1 MFSLTRSKAGLVSR
15 LADYLQ
21 FRTNPKKP
29 AFVAGQRPLG
39 AANVSATSKGIFYP
53 TVQGAIDDL
62 AGRCELPID
71 SVIMNVS
78 GTAPRVINQSDQL
91 AFTGDVIGEVGTQ
104 IMIYVFGFPVIVEG
118 GDSSIAVAS
127 KVQAV
132 LAEAVISGTAIA
144 SVEVDATDASILN
157 ITYNDYQDHVFEP
170 ESQYGVTMT
179 QTTVVE
185 PQPGYGDWEWLGSAA
200 QTLAGGSVDGTITF
214 HYFKRTA

>member
-1 MFSLTRSKAGLVSR
+1 MFSLSRSKASVISR

-29 AFVAGQRPLG
+29 AFVAGQRALG
-39 AANVSATSKGIFYP
+39 APNVSTTSQGVFYP
-53 TVQGAIDDL
+53 TIQGAIDDL

-71 SVIMNVS
+71 TVIINVS

-91 AFTGDVIGEVGTQ
+91 AFTGEVMGEPGTQ
-104 IMIYVFGFPVIVEG
+104 LMIYIFGFPVIVEG
-118 GDSSIAVAS
+118 GDSAIAVAS
-127 KVQAV
+127 KVQAA
-132 LAEAVISGTAIA
+132 LAEAVISGTGIA
-144 SVEVDATDASILN
+144 SVELDSTDASILN

-170 ESQYGVTMT
+170 VSQYGITMT

-185 PQPGYGDWEWLGSAA
+185 PQPGYGDWEWLGSTA
-200 QTLAGGSVDGTITF
+200 QTLAGGSVDGTITL